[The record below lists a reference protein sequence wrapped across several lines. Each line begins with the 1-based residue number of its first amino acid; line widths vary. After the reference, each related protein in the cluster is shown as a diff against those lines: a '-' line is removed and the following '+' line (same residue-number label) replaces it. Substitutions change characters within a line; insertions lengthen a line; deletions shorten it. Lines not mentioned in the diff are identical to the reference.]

1 MKTFGKIIFVILT
14 LILNIIFCGF
24 VFQKLWIWLILPVF
38 NLPVLTLIQAIGVMF
53 FINATIKVTKKD
65 EAKDFWET
73 YINQLLNSII
83 IASVALGIGY
93 LITLFM

>member
-1 MKTFGKIIFVILT
+1 MKTFGKIIFLILT

-65 EAKDFWET
+65 FWEI
-73 YINQLLNSII
+73 YINKLLNSII
-83 IASVALGIGY
+83 TASVALGVGY